1 MVIRMKVFVDS
12 AYWLDLLRTHVL
24 FFFFFCEE
32 VQREDLF
39 LYFQISCWIWLLDK
53 ESLLAFAL

>member
-1 MVIRMKVFVDS
+1 MVIRMKVFVES
-12 AYWLDLLRTHVL
+12 AYWLDLLKNSCAFFT
-24 FFFFFCEE
+24 FFFEE
-32 VQREDLF
+32 AQREDLF